1 MPVFD
6 VLVRNGHVVTE
17 QGDDMADI
25 GISDGRIAEIG
36 PELAGSAAEEI
47 DLAGATVFPGV
58 VDAHVH
64 VNEPGRTEWE
74 GWASGSAAMAAGGTT
89 TCVEMPLNAIPPTL
103 DGAAFDA
110 KVAALARSSIVDVA
124 LWGGLT
130 PANLDR
136 LEELADRGVVGFKAF
151 LSRSGTS
158 EFRHADDDT
167 LFLGMQRAAA
177 LDLPVAVHAEND
189 AITAGRAARAVAA
202 GSCTMRDY
210 LESRPVVA
218 ELEAIGRAVL
228 LAEAAGCRL
237 HIVHVSSG
245 AGVALIVAAR
255 ERGVDVTCETCPH
268 YLLFTDEDVE
278 RIGALAKCAPPI
290 RDARERETLWE
301 AVRNGD
307 VDWIASDHSPA
318 PPSMKRGEDA
328 FAIWGGISGCQHL
341 LATALTGSHTHHVG
355 ASIVARLLATA
366 PAERLR
372 LAGKGAIA
380 VGNDA
385 DLTWGTRQDPAPLPV
400 EEVRYRHP
408 RSAWDEVPLT
418 WRAGGTMLRGTV
430 IARDG
435 RVIAEGGGR
444 LVRPEIR
451 STA

>member
-6 VLVRNGHVVTE
+6 GLVRNGHVVTE
-17 QGDDMADI
+17 QGDDIADI

-36 PELAGSAAEEI
+36 PELAGSAAQEI
-47 DLAGATVFPGV
+47 DLAGAIVFPGV

-103 DGAAFDA
+103 DGVAFDA
-110 KVAALARSSIVDVA
+110 KAAAIERSSVIDVA

-130 PANLDR
+130 PANLER
-136 LEELADRGVVGFKAF
+136 LEELAERGVVGLKAF
-151 LSRSGTS
+151 MSRSGTT
-158 EFRHADDDT
+158 EFQHADDDT

-189 AITAGRAARAVAA
+189 AITAGRAARAIAA
-202 GSCTMRDY
+202 GRCSMRDY

-218 ELEAIGRAVL
+218 ELEAISRAVL

-245 AGVALIVAAR
+245 AGVALILAAR
-255 ERGVDVTCETCPH
+255 ERGVDVICETCPH
-268 YLLFTDEDVE
+268 YLRFTDEDVE

-301 AVRNGD
+301 AVRAGD
-307 VDWIASDHSPA
+307 IDWIASDHSPA
-318 PPSMKRGEDA
+318 PPSMKQGDDA

-341 LATALTGSHTHHVG
+341 LATSLTGSHTHHVG
-355 ASIVARLLATA
+355 ASIMARLLATA

-372 LAGKGAIA
+372 LAGKGAIT

-400 EEVRYRHP
+400 EQVRYRYPH
-408 RSAWDEVPLT
+408 SAWDEVPLT
-418 WRAGGTMLRGTV
+418 WRVGGTVLRGAV

-435 RVIAEGGGR
+435 RVVAEGGGR